1 MEHDIDSLIELK
13 LDKANPPSAA
23 ADFFC
28 CLRLFLNIMQSK
40 LDSDILNKITEARI
54 CSMYD
59 AYRILVKTL
68 SYQAYRVGLN

>member
-28 CLRLFLNIMQSK
+28 CFRLFLNIMQSK
-40 LDSDILNKITEARI
+40 LDSDILNKITEVYAACMTHEVDTREN
-54 CSMYD
+54 
-59 AYRILVKTL
+59 TL

>member
-28 CLRLFLNIMQSK
+28 CFRLFLNIMQSK
-40 LDSDILNKITEARI
+40 LDSDILNKITEVYAACMTHEVNTREN
-54 CSMYD
+54 
-59 AYRILVKTL
+59 TL
-68 SYQAYRVGLN
+68 SYKPYRVGLN